1 MNKLGEI
8 MNQNKYLRILDTK
21 EITLEKDIKLLNE
34 NFDTK
39 LIIGFLSPHINFDEI
54 SKRIKNQ
61 FSSNIKVILTTTAGE
76 LCTFNLEQKRDNLY
90 NDASSTWDNIVLQA
104 FSSEIIDEVE
114 ILTIPLHSENI
125 TTQTISHKE
134 RIEIIKNEI
143 DKQHIPFKINH
154 ENCYALTFV
163 DGLSNSESFLTEAIY
178 ESGKLPCLIIGG
190 SAGGKFDFKETFL
203 FNNQQKIRHSAV
215 IILTKLKSNIKYGVF
230 KSQSCEKTN
239 LSFLIAQS
247 NMLNR
252 SVQSVLNSK
261 GNRIVNFVDALCHHL
276 NCSLENLKTVL
287 ADYTFAIEVDGELYI
302 RSVSNVDIEKKS
314 ISFFCD
320 ISFGD
325 LLYLVKNKEFVSQT
339 NIDFANFSARKKSKP
354 IGGILNDCILRRLL
368 NSKNLNSLKTFNE
381 IPLAGF
387 STFGELLGLNINQ
400 TLTALF
406 FYEVENENDFYDE
419 YVNNFVHK
427 YAKFCTYYSQR
438 EINKY
443 KLIAEVRTAVIN
455 SLKNAF
461 PLIKDMVTILN
472 YVYSDTRE
480 NNKLITDMM
489 NKFEKFSSDILSN
502 VDINSQLVSKMDS
515 LTKNA
520 SDIKQV
526 LSSISSIAIQTN
538 LLALNAAIEASRA
551 GEFGNGFKV
560 VADEVKKLAAKTQTS
575 LTDSNHS
582 VDTTIKNINF
592 ISTDITDA
600 SNKLFGVSSDMAI
613 INESIAKISKNST
626 HSNSFIEEKQEN
638 FEQLIYSID
647 MIEKIQKQLE
657 ILEKTFRD

>member
-1 MNKLGEI
+1 MNNPLKFI
-8 MNQNKYLRILDTK
+8 RIVETK
-21 EITLEKDIKLLNE
+21 EANLENDIKSLSNDF
-34 NFDTK
+34 NAK
-39 LIIGFLSPHINFDEI
+39 LILGFISPHINFENV
-54 SKRIKNQ
+54 SKKIKSA
-61 FSSNIKVILTTTAGE
+61 FSNDVKIVLSSTAGE
-76 LCTFNLEQKRDNLY
+76 LCSFNLDKKRDSLY
-90 NDASSTWDNIVLQA
+90 NDASGVWDNIVLQA
-104 FSSEIIDEVE
+104 FSDEIIDQVE

-125 TTQTISHKE
+125 TSQTISHNQ
-134 RIEIIKNEI
+134 RIEKIKDEI
-143 DKQHIPFKINH
+143 DKQKIPFKINH

-178 ESGKLPCLIIGG
+178 ASGKLPCLIIGG
-190 SAGGKFDFKETFL
+190 SAGGKFDFKETFI
-203 FNNQQKIRHSAV
+203 FNNEQTLRHNAI

-239 LSFLIAQS
+239 LSFLVAQS

-252 SVQSVLNSK
+252 SVQSILNSK
-261 GNRIVNFVDALCHHL
+261 GNRIVNFVDALCFHL

-302 RSVSNVDIEKKS
+302 RSVSNLDIENKQ

-339 NIDFANFSARKKSKP
+339 NIDFANFSSRKKTKP

-368 NSKNLNSLKTFNE
+368 NTKNLNSLKTFND

-419 YVNNFVHK
+419 YVDNFVHK
-427 YAKFCTYYSQR
+427 YAKFSGYFIQR
-438 EINKY
+438 EIHKY
-443 KLIAEVRTAVIN
+443 QLIAKVRMAVIN
-455 SLKNAF
+455 SLKEAF
-461 PLIKDMVTILN
+461 PLIKDMVEILN
-472 YVYSDTRE
+472 YVYEDTTQT
-480 NNKLITDMM
+480 NKLITQMTK
-489 NKFEKFSSDILSN
+489 KFESFSNDILSN
-502 VDINSQLVSKMDS
+502 VQTNSILVENMDN

-520 SDIKQV
+520 KDTKQV

-560 VADEVKKLAAKTQTS
+560 VADEVKKLAFKTQVS
-575 LTDSNHS
+575 LSDSNHS
-582 VDTTIKNINF
+582 VDITIKSVAS
-592 ISTDITDA
+592 ISEDIKNVSKKL
-600 SNKLFGVSSDMAI
+600 SNVSLDMEL
-613 INESIAKISKNST
+613 INETIGKIHDNSN
-626 HSNSFIEEKQEN
+626 HSNGFIGNKKTSFEN
-638 FEQLIYSID
+638 LISS
-647 MIEKIQKQLE
+647 MNVIEKIQQQLE
-657 ILEKTFRD
+657 ILESNF

>member
-1 MNKLGEI
+1 MNNPLKFI
-8 MNQNKYLRILDTK
+8 RIVETK
-21 EITLEKDIKLLNE
+21 EANLENDIKSLSNDF
-34 NFDTK
+34 NAK
-39 LIIGFLSPHINFDEI
+39 LILGFISPHINFENV
-54 SKRIKNQ
+54 SKKIKSA
-61 FSSNIKVILTTTAGE
+61 FSNDVKIVLSSTAGE
-76 LCTFNLEQKRDNLY
+76 LCSFNLDKKRDSLY
-90 NDASSTWDNIVLQA
+90 NDASGVWDNIVLQA
-104 FSSEIIDEVE
+104 FSDEIIDQVE

-125 TTQTISHKE
+125 TSQTISHNQ
-134 RIEIIKNEI
+134 RIEKIKDEI
-143 DKQHIPFKINH
+143 DKQKIPFKINH

-178 ESGKLPCLIIGG
+178 ASGKLPCLIIGG
-190 SAGGKFDFKETFL
+190 SAGGKFDFKETFI
-203 FNNQQKIRHSAV
+203 FNNEQTLRHNAI

-239 LSFLIAQS
+239 LSFLVAQS

-252 SVQSVLNSK
+252 SVQSILNSK
-261 GNRIVNFVDALCHHL
+261 GNRIVNFVDALCFHL

-302 RSVSNVDIEKKS
+302 RSVSNLDIENKQ

-339 NIDFANFSARKKSKP
+339 NIDFANFSARKKTKP

-368 NSKNLNSLKTFNE
+368 NTKNLNSLKTFND

-419 YVNNFVHK
+419 YVDNFVHK
-427 YAKFCTYYSQR
+427 YAKFSGYFIQR
-438 EINKY
+438 EIHKY
-443 KLIAEVRTAVIN
+443 QLIAKVRMAVIN
-455 SLKNAF
+455 SLKEAF
-461 PLIKDMVTILN
+461 PLIKEMVEILN
-472 YVYSDTRE
+472 YVYEDTTQT
-480 NNKLITDMM
+480 NKLITQMTK
-489 NKFEKFSSDILSN
+489 KFESFSNDILSN
-502 VDINSQLVSKMDS
+502 VQTNSILVENMDN

-520 SDIKQV
+520 KDTKQV

-560 VADEVKKLAAKTQTS
+560 VADEVKKLAFKTQVS
-575 LTDSNHS
+575 LSDSNHS
-582 VDTTIKNINF
+582 VDITIKSVAS
-592 ISTDITDA
+592 ISEDIKNVSKKL
-600 SNKLFGVSSDMAI
+600 SNVSLDMEL
-613 INESIAKISKNST
+613 INETIGKIHDNSN
-626 HSNSFIEEKQEN
+626 HSNGFIGNKKTSFEN
-638 FEQLIYSID
+638 LISS
-647 MIEKIQKQLE
+647 MNVIEKIQQQLE
-657 ILEKTFRD
+657 ILESNF

>member
-1 MNKLGEI
+1 MNEDH
-8 MNQNKYLRILDTK
+8 KYIRVIDTK
-21 EITLEKDIKLLNE
+21 EQKLEEDIKYLSNDF
-34 NFDTK
+34 NTK
-39 LIIGFLSPHINFDEI
+39 LILGFISPHINFENV
-54 SKRIKNQ
+54 SRKIKAL
-61 FSSNIKVILTTTAGE
+61 FSSNVKVILTTSAGE
-76 LCTFNLEQKRDNLY
+76 LCTFNLEQKREYLY
-90 NDASSTWDNIVLQA
+90 NDASGVWDNIVLQA
-104 FSSEIIDEVE
+104 FSDEIIDQVE

-125 TTQTISHKE
+125 TTQTITHKQ
-134 RIEIIKNEI
+134 RIEKIKNEI
-143 DKQHIPFKINH
+143 DRKQIPFKINH

-163 DGLSNSESFLTEAIY
+163 DGLSASESFLTEAIY

-203 FNNQQKIRHSAV
+203 FNNEQTVRHNAV
-215 IILTKLKSNIKYGVF
+215 IILTKLKPNIKYGVF

-239 LSFLIAQS
+239 LSFLVAQS

-261 GNRIVNFVDALCHHL
+261 GNRIINFVDALCHHL
-276 NCSLENLKTVL
+276 NCSLSDLKTVL

-302 RSVSNVDIEKKS
+302 RSVSNIDIEHKS

-339 NIDFANFSARKKSKP
+339 NIDFKNFSARKRTKP

-368 NSKNLNSLKTFNE
+368 NSSNLNALKTFEN

-406 FYEVENENDFYDE
+406 FYEIENENDFYDE
-419 YVNNFVHK
+419 YVDNFVHK
-427 YAKFCTYYSQR
+427 YAKFAAYFSQR
-438 EINKY
+438 EIHKY
-443 KLIAEVRTAVIN
+443 QLIARVRTAVIN
-455 SLKNAF
+455 SLKEAF
-461 PLIKDMVTILN
+461 PLIKDMVEILN
-472 YVYSDTRE
+472 YVYEDTTQT
-480 NNKLITDMM
+480 NILIKEVTK
-489 NKFEKFSSDILSN
+489 KFDDFSKDILHN
-502 VDINSQLVSKMDS
+502 VETNTKFVKNMDE

-520 SDIKQV
+520 TDTKQV

-560 VADEVKKLAAKTQTS
+560 VADEVKKLAAKTQSS
-575 LTDSNHS
+575 LSDSNKS
-582 VDTTIKNINF
+582 VDVTIKSVNS
-592 ISTDITDA
+592 ISKDIATA
-600 SNKLFGVSSDMAI
+600 SEKLSGVSLDMGI
-613 INESIAKISKNST
+613 INERIEKIYENSN
-626 HSNSFIEEKQEN
+626 HSNSFIENKKTS
-638 FEQLIYSID
+638 FDHLVSSID
-647 MIEKIQKQLE
+647 TIEKIQKQLE
-657 ILEKTFRD
+657 ILENNF

>member
-1 MNKLGEI
+1 MNNPLKFI
-8 MNQNKYLRILDTK
+8 RIVDTK
-21 EITLEKDIKLLNE
+21 EANLENDIKSLSNDF
-34 NFDTK
+34 NAK
-39 LIIGFLSPHINFDEI
+39 LILGFISPHINFENV
-54 SKRIKNQ
+54 SKKIKSA
-61 FSSNIKVILTTTAGE
+61 FSNDVKIVLSSTAGE
-76 LCTFNLEQKRDNLY
+76 LCSFNLDKKRDSLY
-90 NDASSTWDNIVLQA
+90 NDASGVWDNIVLQA
-104 FSSEIIDEVE
+104 FSDEIIDQVE

-125 TTQTISHKE
+125 TSQTISHNQ
-134 RIEIIKNEI
+134 RIEKIKDEI
-143 DKQHIPFKINH
+143 DKQKIPFKINH

-178 ESGKLPCLIIGG
+178 ASGKLPCLIIGG
-190 SAGGKFDFKETFL
+190 SAGGKFDFKETFI
-203 FNNQQKIRHSAV
+203 FNNEQTLRHNAI

-239 LSFLIAQS
+239 LSFLVAQS

-252 SVQSVLNSK
+252 SVQSILNSK
-261 GNRIVNFVDALCHHL
+261 GNRIVNFVDALCFHL
-276 NCSLENLKTVL
+276 DCSLENLKTVL

-302 RSVSNVDIEKKS
+302 RSVSNLDIENKQ

-339 NIDFANFSARKKSKP
+339 NIDFANFSARKKTKP

-368 NSKNLNSLKTFNE
+368 NTKNLNSLKTFND

-419 YVNNFVHK
+419 YVDNFVHK
-427 YAKFCTYYSQR
+427 YAKFSGYFIQR
-438 EINKY
+438 EIHKY
-443 KLIAEVRTAVIN
+443 QLIAKVRMAVIN
-455 SLKNAF
+455 SLKEAF
-461 PLIKDMVTILN
+461 PLIKDMVEILN
-472 YVYSDTRE
+472 YVYEDTTQT
-480 NNKLITDMM
+480 NKLITQMTK
-489 NKFEKFSSDILSN
+489 KFESFSNDILSN
-502 VDINSQLVSKMDS
+502 VQTNSILVENMDN

-520 SDIKQV
+520 KDTKQV

-560 VADEVKKLAAKTQTS
+560 VADEVKKLAFKTQVS
-575 LTDSNHS
+575 LSDSNHS
-582 VDTTIKNINF
+582 VDITIKSVAS
-592 ISTDITDA
+592 ISEDIKNVSKKL
-600 SNKLFGVSSDMAI
+600 SNVSLDMEL
-613 INESIAKISKNST
+613 INETIGKIHDNSN
-626 HSNSFIEEKQEN
+626 HSNGFIGNKKTSFEN
-638 FEQLIYSID
+638 LISS
-647 MIEKIQKQLE
+647 MNVIEKIQQQLE
-657 ILEKTFRD
+657 ILESNF

>member
-1 MNKLGEI
+1 MNNPLKFI
-8 MNQNKYLRILDTK
+8 RIVETK
-21 EITLEKDIKLLNE
+21 EANLENDIKSLSNDF
-34 NFDTK
+34 NAK
-39 LIIGFLSPHINFDEI
+39 LILGFISPHINFENV
-54 SKRIKNQ
+54 SKKIKSA
-61 FSSNIKVILTTTAGE
+61 FSNDVKIVLSSTAGE
-76 LCTFNLEQKRDNLY
+76 LCSFNLDKKRDSLY
-90 NDASSTWDNIVLQA
+90 NDASGVWDNIVLQA
-104 FSSEIIDEVE
+104 FSDEIIDQVE

-125 TTQTISHKE
+125 TSQTISHNQ
-134 RIEIIKNEI
+134 RIEKIKDEI
-143 DKQHIPFKINH
+143 DKQKIPFKINH

-178 ESGKLPCLIIGG
+178 ASGKLPCLIIGG

-203 FNNQQKIRHSAV
+203 FNNEQTLRHNAI

-239 LSFLIAQS
+239 LSFLVAQS

-252 SVQSVLNSK
+252 SVQSILNSK
-261 GNRIVNFVDALCHHL
+261 GNRIVNFVDALCFHL

-302 RSVSNVDIEKKS
+302 RSVSNLDIENKQ

-339 NIDFANFSARKKSKP
+339 NIDFANFSARKKTKP

-368 NSKNLNSLKTFNE
+368 NTKNLNSLKTFND

-419 YVNNFVHK
+419 YVDNFVHK
-427 YAKFCTYYSQR
+427 YAKFSGYFIQR
-438 EINKY
+438 EIHKY
-443 KLIAEVRTAVIN
+443 QLIAKVRMAVIN
-455 SLKNAF
+455 SLKEAF
-461 PLIKDMVTILN
+461 PLIKDMVEILN
-472 YVYSDTRE
+472 YVYEDTTQT
-480 NNKLITDMM
+480 NKLITQMTK
-489 NKFEKFSSDILSN
+489 KFESFSNDILSN
-502 VDINSQLVSKMDS
+502 VQTNSILVENMDN

-520 SDIKQV
+520 KDTKQV

-560 VADEVKKLAAKTQTS
+560 VADEVKKLAFKTQVS
-575 LTDSNHS
+575 LSDSNHS
-582 VDTTIKNINF
+582 VDITIKSVAS
-592 ISTDITDA
+592 ISEDIKNVSKKL
-600 SNKLFGVSSDMAI
+600 SNVSLDMEL
-613 INESIAKISKNST
+613 INETIGKIHDNSN
-626 HSNSFIEEKQEN
+626 HSNGFIGNKKTSFEN
-638 FEQLIYSID
+638 LISS
-647 MIEKIQKQLE
+647 MNVIEKIQQQLE
-657 ILEKTFRD
+657 ILESNF

>member
-1 MNKLGEI
+1 MNNPLKFI
-8 MNQNKYLRILDTK
+8 RIVETK
-21 EITLEKDIKLLNE
+21 EANLENDIKSLSNDF
-34 NFDTK
+34 NAK
-39 LIIGFLSPHINFDEI
+39 LILGFISPHINFENV
-54 SKRIKNQ
+54 SKKIKSA
-61 FSSNIKVILTTTAGE
+61 FSNDVKIVLSSTAGE
-76 LCTFNLEQKRDNLY
+76 LCSFNLDKKRDSLY
-90 NDASSTWDNIVLQA
+90 NDASGVWDNIVLQA
-104 FSSEIIDEVE
+104 FSDEIIDQVE

-125 TTQTISHKE
+125 TSQTISHNQ
-134 RIEIIKNEI
+134 RIEKIKDEI
-143 DKQHIPFKINH
+143 DKQKIPFKINH

-178 ESGKLPCLIIGG
+178 ASGKLPCLIIGG
-190 SAGGKFDFKETFL
+190 SAGGKFDFKETFI
-203 FNNQQKIRHSAV
+203 FNNEQTLRHNAI

-239 LSFLIAQS
+239 LSFLVAQS

-252 SVQSVLNSK
+252 SVQSILNSK
-261 GNRIVNFVDALCHHL
+261 GNRIVNFVDALCFHL

-302 RSVSNVDIEKKS
+302 RSVSNLDIENKQ

-339 NIDFANFSARKKSKP
+339 NIDFANFSSRKKTKP

-368 NSKNLNSLKTFNE
+368 NTKNLNSLKTFND

-419 YVNNFVHK
+419 YVDNFVHK
-427 YAKFCTYYSQR
+427 YAKFSGYFIQR
-438 EINKY
+438 EIHKY
-443 KLIAEVRTAVIN
+443 QLIAKVRMAVIN
-455 SLKNAF
+455 SLKEAF
-461 PLIKDMVTILN
+461 PLIKDMVEILN
-472 YVYSDTRE
+472 YVYEDTTQT
-480 NNKLITDMM
+480 NKLITQMTK
-489 NKFEKFSSDILSN
+489 KFESFSNDILSN
-502 VDINSQLVSKMDS
+502 VQTNSILVENMDN

-520 SDIKQV
+520 KDTKQV

-560 VADEVKKLAAKTQTS
+560 VADEVKKLAFKTQVS
-575 LTDSNHS
+575 LSDSNHS
-582 VDTTIKNINF
+582 VDITIKSVAS
-592 ISTDITDA
+592 ISEDIKNVSKKL
-600 SNKLFGVSSDMAI
+600 SNVSLDMEL
-613 INESIAKISKNST
+613 INETIGKIYDNSN
-626 HSNSFIEEKQEN
+626 HSNGFIGNKKTSFEN
-638 FEQLIYSID
+638 LISS
-647 MIEKIQKQLE
+647 MNVIEKIQQQLE
-657 ILEKTFRD
+657 ILESNF

>member
-1 MNKLGEI
+1 MNI
-8 MNQNKYLRILDTK
+8 SHKYIRIIDTK
-21 EITLEKDIKLLNE
+21 EWKIEEDIKKLLSDDFNI
-34 NFDTK
+34 K
-39 LIIGFLSPHINFDEI
+39 LILGFVSPHINFENV
-54 SKRIKNQ
+54 SKKIKSLLPNDV
-61 FSSNIKVILTTTAGE
+61 KVVLITTAGE
-76 LCTFNLEQKRDNLY
+76 LCTFNLEQKRDYIY

-104 FSSEIIDEVE
+104 FSDEVIDQIE

-125 TTQTISHKE
+125 TTQTISHKQ
-134 RIEIIKNEI
+134 RIEKIKNEI
-143 DKQHIPFKINH
+143 DRQKIPFKINH

-190 SAGGKFDFKETFL
+190 SAGGKFDFKDTFL
-203 FNNQQKIRHSAV
+203 FNNERTVRHNAV
-215 IILTKLKSNIKYGVF
+215 IILTKLKANIKYGVF

-239 LSFLIAQS
+239 LSFLVAQS

-261 GNRIVNFVDALCHHL
+261 GNRIVNFVDSLCHHL
-276 NCSLENLKTVL
+276 NCSLSDLKTVL

-302 RSVSNVDIEKKS
+302 RSVSNIDIENKS

-339 NIDFANFSARKKSKP
+339 NIDFKNFSAKKKTEP

-368 NSKNLNSLKTFNE
+368 NSKNLADLKTFNE
-381 IPLAGF
+381 IPMAGF

-406 FYEVENENDFYDE
+406 FYKVENENDFYDE

-427 YAKFCTYYSQR
+427 YAKFCTYFTQR

-443 KLIAEVRTAVIN
+443 QLIAKVKNAVLY
-455 SLKNAF
+455 SLKEAF
-461 PLIKDMVTILN
+461 PLIKDMVEILN
-472 YVYSDTRE
+472 YVYEDTTQT
-480 NNKLITDMM
+480 NKLITEMTK
-489 NKFEKFSSDILSN
+489 KFEKFSNDILSN
-502 VDINSQLVSKMDS
+502 VETNTKLVQNMDE

-520 SDIKQV
+520 TNTKQV

-575 LTDSNHS
+575 LSDSNKS
-582 VDTTIKNINF
+582 VDVTIKSVNF
-592 ISTDITDA
+592 ISKDIATV
-600 SNKLFGVSSDMAI
+600 SEKLSGVSSDMEH
-613 INESIAKISKNST
+613 INNSIEKIYENSN
-626 HSNSFIEEKQEN
+626 HSNSFIENKKTSFEN
-638 FEQLIYSID
+638 LINGINS
-647 MIEKIQKQLE
+647 IEKIQKQLE
-657 ILEKTFRD
+657 ILEHNF

>member
-1 MNKLGEI
+1 MNNPLKFI
-8 MNQNKYLRILDTK
+8 RIVETK
-21 EITLEKDIKLLNE
+21 EANLENDIKSLSNDF
-34 NFDTK
+34 NAK
-39 LIIGFLSPHINFDEI
+39 LILGFISPHINFENV
-54 SKRIKNQ
+54 SKKIKSA
-61 FSSNIKVILTTTAGE
+61 FSNDVKIVLSSTAGE
-76 LCTFNLEQKRDNLY
+76 LCSFNLDKKRDSLY
-90 NDASSTWDNIVLQA
+90 NDASGVWDNIVLQA
-104 FSSEIIDEVE
+104 FSDEIIDQVE

-125 TTQTISHKE
+125 TSQTISHNQ
-134 RIEIIKNEI
+134 RIEKIKDEI
-143 DKQHIPFKINH
+143 DKQKIPFKINH

-178 ESGKLPCLIIGG
+178 ASGKLPCLIIGG

-203 FNNQQKIRHSAV
+203 FNNEQTLRHNAI

-239 LSFLIAQS
+239 LSFLVAQS

-252 SVQSVLNSK
+252 SVQSILNSK
-261 GNRIVNFVDALCHHL
+261 GNRIVNFVDALCFHL

-302 RSVSNVDIEKKS
+302 RSVSNLDIENKQ

-339 NIDFANFSARKKSKP
+339 NIDFANFSSRKKTKP

-368 NSKNLNSLKTFNE
+368 NTKNLNSLKTFND

-419 YVNNFVHK
+419 YVDNFVHK
-427 YAKFCTYYSQR
+427 YAKFSGYFIQR
-438 EINKY
+438 EIHKY
-443 KLIAEVRTAVIN
+443 QLIAKVRMAVIN
-455 SLKNAF
+455 SLKEAF
-461 PLIKDMVTILN
+461 PLIKDMVEILN
-472 YVYSDTRE
+472 YVYEDTTQT
-480 NNKLITDMM
+480 NKLITQMTK
-489 NKFEKFSSDILSN
+489 KFESFSNDILSN
-502 VDINSQLVSKMDS
+502 VQTNSILVENMDN

-520 SDIKQV
+520 KDTKQV

-560 VADEVKKLAAKTQTS
+560 VADEVKKLAFKTQVS
-575 LTDSNHS
+575 LSDSNHS
-582 VDTTIKNINF
+582 VDITIKSVAS
-592 ISTDITDA
+592 ISEDIKNVSKKL
-600 SNKLFGVSSDMAI
+600 SNVSLDMEL
-613 INESIAKISKNST
+613 INETIGKIHDNSN
-626 HSNSFIEEKQEN
+626 HSNGFIGNKKTSFEN
-638 FEQLIYSID
+638 LISS
-647 MIEKIQKQLE
+647 MNVIEKIQQQLE
-657 ILEKTFRD
+657 ILESNF

>member
-1 MNKLGEI
+1 MNNPL
-8 MNQNKYLRILDTK
+8 KYIRIVDTK
-21 EITLEKDIKLLNE
+21 EANLENDIKSLSNDF
-34 NFDTK
+34 NTK
-39 LIIGFLSPHINFDEI
+39 LILGFISPHINFENV
-54 SKRIKNQ
+54 SKKIKSA
-61 FSSNIKVILTTTAGE
+61 FSNDVKIVLSSTAGE
-76 LCTFNLEQKRDNLY
+76 LCTFNLEQKKDNLY
-90 NDASSTWDNIVLQA
+90 KDASGVWDNIVLQA
-104 FSSEIIDEVE
+104 FSDEIIDQVE

-125 TTQTISHKE
+125 TTQTISHNQ
-134 RIEIIKNEI
+134 RIEKIKDEI
-143 DKQHIPFKINH
+143 DKQKIPFKINH

-178 ESGKLPCLIIGG
+178 ASGKLPCLIIGG
-190 SAGGKFDFKETFL
+190 SAGGKFDFKETFI
-203 FNNQQKIRHSAV
+203 FNNEQTLRHNAI

-239 LSFLIAQS
+239 LSFLVAQS

-252 SVQSVLNSK
+252 SVQSILNSK
-261 GNRIVNFVDALCHHL
+261 GNRIVNFVDALCFHL

-302 RSVSNVDIEKKS
+302 RSVSNLDIENKQ

-339 NIDFANFSARKKSKP
+339 NIDFANFSARKKTKP

-368 NSKNLNSLKTFNE
+368 NTANLNSLKTFND

-406 FYEVENENDFYDE
+406 FYEVENKNDFYDE
-419 YVNNFVHK
+419 YVDNFVHK
-427 YAKFCTYYSQR
+427 YAKFSGYFIQR
-438 EINKY
+438 EIHKY
-443 KLIAEVRTAVIN
+443 QLIAKVRMAVIN
-455 SLKNAF
+455 SLKEAF
-461 PLIKDMVTILN
+461 PLIKDMVEILN
-472 YVYSDTRE
+472 YVYEDTTQT
-480 NNKLITDMM
+480 NKLIIQMTK
-489 NKFEKFSSDILSN
+489 KFESFSTDILSN
-502 VDINSQLVSKMDS
+502 VQTNSILVGNMDN

-520 SDIKQV
+520 RDTKQV

-560 VADEVKKLAAKTQTS
+560 VADEVKKLASKTQVS
-575 LTDSNHS
+575 LSDSNHS
-582 VDTTIKNINF
+582 VDVTIKSVAS
-592 ISTDITDA
+592 ISEDIKNA
-600 SNKLFGVSSDMAI
+600 SKKLSNVSLDMEL
-613 INESIAKISKNST
+613 INETIGKIHDNSN
-626 HSNSFIEEKQEN
+626 HSNGFIGNKKTSFEN
-638 FEQLIYSID
+638 LISS
-647 MIEKIQKQLE
+647 MNVIEKIQQQLE
-657 ILEKTFRD
+657 ILESNF

>member
-1 MNKLGEI
+1 MNNPLKFI
-8 MNQNKYLRILDTK
+8 RIVETK
-21 EITLEKDIKLLNE
+21 EANLENDIKSLSNDF
-34 NFDTK
+34 NAK
-39 LIIGFLSPHINFDEI
+39 LILGFISPHINFENV
-54 SKRIKNQ
+54 SKKIKSA
-61 FSSNIKVILTTTAGE
+61 FSNDVKIVLSSTAGE
-76 LCTFNLEQKRDNLY
+76 LCSFNIDKKRDSLY
-90 NDASSTWDNIVLQA
+90 NDASGVWDNIVLQA
-104 FSSEIIDEVE
+104 FSDEIIDQVE

-125 TTQTISHKE
+125 TSQTISHNQ
-134 RIEIIKNEI
+134 RIEKIKDEI
-143 DKQHIPFKINH
+143 DKQKIPFKINH

-178 ESGKLPCLIIGG
+178 ASGKLPCLIIGG
-190 SAGGKFDFKETFL
+190 SAGGKFDFKETFI
-203 FNNQQKIRHSAV
+203 FNNEQTLRHNAI

-239 LSFLIAQS
+239 LSFLVAQS

-252 SVQSVLNSK
+252 SVQSILNSK
-261 GNRIVNFVDALCHHL
+261 GNRIVNFVDALCFHL

-302 RSVSNVDIEKKS
+302 RSVSNLDIENKQ

-339 NIDFANFSARKKSKP
+339 NIDFANFSARKKTKP

-368 NSKNLNSLKTFNE
+368 NTKNLNSLKTFND

-419 YVNNFVHK
+419 YVDNFVHK
-427 YAKFCTYYSQR
+427 YAKFSGYFIQR
-438 EINKY
+438 EIHKY
-443 KLIAEVRTAVIN
+443 QLIAKVRMAVIN
-455 SLKNAF
+455 SLKEAF
-461 PLIKDMVTILN
+461 PLIKDMVEILN
-472 YVYSDTRE
+472 YVYEDTTQT
-480 NNKLITDMM
+480 NKLITQMTK
-489 NKFEKFSSDILSN
+489 KFESFSNDILSN
-502 VDINSQLVSKMDS
+502 VQTNSILVENMDN

-520 SDIKQV
+520 KDTKQV

-560 VADEVKKLAAKTQTS
+560 VADEVKKLAFKTQVS
-575 LTDSNHS
+575 LSDSNHS
-582 VDTTIKNINF
+582 VDITIKSVAS
-592 ISTDITDA
+592 ISEDIKNVSKKL
-600 SNKLFGVSSDMAI
+600 SNVSLDMEL
-613 INESIAKISKNST
+613 INETIGKIHDNSN
-626 HSNSFIEEKQEN
+626 HSNGFIGNKKTSFEN
-638 FEQLIYSID
+638 LISS
-647 MIEKIQKQLE
+647 MNVIEKIQQQLE
-657 ILEKTFRD
+657 ILESNF

>member
-1 MNKLGEI
+1 MNI
-8 MNQNKYLRILDTK
+8 HHKYIRIVNTK
-21 EITLEKDIKLLNE
+21 ESNLENDIKQLSSD
-34 NFDTK
+34 FSPK
-39 LIIGFLSPHINFDEI
+39 LVLGFISPHIDFQNV
-54 SKRIKNQ
+54 SKKIKSAFANDVKIVL
-61 FSSNIKVILTTTAGE
+61 SSTAGE
-76 LCTFNLEQKRDNLY
+76 LCTFNLNEKRDYLY
-90 NDASSTWDNIVLQA
+90 NDASGVWDNIVLQA
-104 FSSEIIDEVE
+104 FSDEIIEQVE

-125 TTQTISHKE
+125 TTQTISHNE
-134 RIEIIKNEI
+134 RIEKIKNEI
-143 DKQHIPFKINH
+143 DKQKIPFKINH

-178 ESGKLPCLIIGG
+178 ASGKLPCLIIGG
-190 SAGGKFDFKETFL
+190 SAGGKFDFKDTFL
-203 FNNQQKIRHSAV
+203 FNNEQTLRHNAI

-239 LSFLIAQS
+239 LSFLVAQS

-261 GNRIVNFVDALCHHL
+261 GNRIVNFVDSLCHHL
-276 NCSLENLKTVL
+276 NCRLEDLKTVL

-302 RSVSNVDIEKKS
+302 RSVSNLDIEKKQ

-368 NSKNLNSLKTFNE
+368 NTANLNSLKTFNE

-400 TLTALF
+400 TLTAIF
-406 FYEVENENDFYDE
+406 FYEVEDEKDFYDE
-419 YVNNFVHK
+419 YVDNFVHK
-427 YAKFCTYYSQR
+427 YAKFSGYFIQR
-438 EINKY
+438 EIHKY
-443 KLIAEVRTAVIN
+443 QLIAKVRMAVIN
-455 SLKNAF
+455 GLKEAF
-461 PLIKDMVTILN
+461 PLIKDMVEILN
-472 YVYSDTRE
+472 YVYEDTTQT
-480 NNKLITDMM
+480 NKLITQMTK
-489 NKFEKFSSDILSN
+489 KFEGFSNDILTN
-502 VDINSQLVSKMDS
+502 VETNTVLVENMDK

-520 SDIKQV
+520 RDTKQV

-551 GEFGNGFKV
+551 GVFGNGFKV
-560 VADEVKKLAAKTQTS
+560 VADEVKKLASKTQAS

-582 VDTTIKNINF
+582 VDVTIKSVSL
-592 ISTDITDA
+592 ISDDIKNA
-600 SNKLFGVSSDMAI
+600 SIKLSSVSQDMEQ
-613 INESIAKISKNST
+613 INETIGKIHDNSN
-626 HSNSFIEEKQEN
+626 HSNSFIGNKKTSFEN
-638 FEQLIYSID
+638 LITS
-647 MIEKIQKQLE
+647 MNVIEKIQAQLE
-657 ILEKTFRD
+657 ILEDNF

>member
-1 MNKLGEI
+1 MNNPLKFI
-8 MNQNKYLRILDTK
+8 RIVETK
-21 EITLEKDIKLLNE
+21 EANLENDIKSLSNDF
-34 NFDTK
+34 NAK
-39 LIIGFLSPHINFDEI
+39 LILGFISPHINFENV
-54 SKRIKNQ
+54 SKKIKSA
-61 FSSNIKVILTTTAGE
+61 FSNDVKIVLSSTAGE
-76 LCTFNLEQKRDNLY
+76 LCSFNLDKKRDSLY
-90 NDASSTWDNIVLQA
+90 NDASGVWDNIVLQA
-104 FSSEIIDEVE
+104 FSDEIIDQVE

-125 TTQTISHKE
+125 TSQTISHNQ
-134 RIEIIKNEI
+134 RIEKIKDEI
-143 DKQHIPFKINH
+143 DKQKIPFKINH

-178 ESGKLPCLIIGG
+178 ASGKLPCLIIGG

-203 FNNQQKIRHSAV
+203 FNNEQSIRHNAI

-239 LSFLIAQS
+239 LSFLVAQS

-252 SVQSVLNSK
+252 SVQSILNSK
-261 GNRIVNFVDALCHHL
+261 GNRIVNFVDALCFHL

-302 RSVSNVDIEKKS
+302 RSVSNLDIENKQ

-339 NIDFANFSARKKSKP
+339 NIDFANFSARKKTKP

-368 NSKNLNSLKTFNE
+368 NTKNLNSLKTFND

-419 YVNNFVHK
+419 YVDNFVHK
-427 YAKFCTYYSQR
+427 YAKFSGYFIQR
-438 EINKY
+438 EIHKY
-443 KLIAEVRTAVIN
+443 QLIAKVRMAVIN
-455 SLKNAF
+455 SLKDAF
-461 PLIKDMVTILN
+461 PLIKDMVEILN
-472 YVYSDTRE
+472 YVYEDTTQT
-480 NNKLITDMM
+480 NKLITQMTK
-489 NKFEKFSSDILSN
+489 KFESFSNDILSN
-502 VDINSQLVSKMDS
+502 VQTNSILVENMDN

-520 SDIKQV
+520 KDTKQV

-560 VADEVKKLAAKTQTS
+560 VADEVKKLAFKTQVS
-575 LTDSNHS
+575 LSDSNHS
-582 VDTTIKNINF
+582 VDITIKSVAS
-592 ISTDITDA
+592 ISEDIKNVSKKL
-600 SNKLFGVSSDMAI
+600 SNVSLDMEL
-613 INESIAKISKNST
+613 INETIGKIHDNSN
-626 HSNSFIEEKQEN
+626 HSNGFIGNKKTSFEN
-638 FEQLIYSID
+638 LISS
-647 MIEKIQKQLE
+647 MNVIEKIQQQLE
-657 ILEKTFRD
+657 ILESNF

>member
-1 MNKLGEI
+1 MNNPLKFI
-8 MNQNKYLRILDTK
+8 RIVETK
-21 EITLEKDIKLLNE
+21 EANLENDIKSLSNDF
-34 NFDTK
+34 NAK
-39 LIIGFLSPHINFDEI
+39 LILWFISPHINFENV
-54 SKRIKNQ
+54 SKKIKSA
-61 FSSNIKVILTTTAGE
+61 FSNDVKIVLSSTAGE
-76 LCTFNLEQKRDNLY
+76 LCSFNLDKKRDSLY
-90 NDASSTWDNIVLQA
+90 NDASGVWDNIVLQA
-104 FSSEIIDEVE
+104 FSDEIIDQVE

-125 TTQTISHKE
+125 TSQTISHNQ
-134 RIEIIKNEI
+134 RIEKIKDEI
-143 DKQHIPFKINH
+143 DKQKIPFKINH

-178 ESGKLPCLIIGG
+178 ASGKLPCLIIGG
-190 SAGGKFDFKETFL
+190 SAGGKFDFKETFI
-203 FNNQQKIRHSAV
+203 FNNEQTLRHNAI

-239 LSFLIAQS
+239 LSFLVAQS

-252 SVQSVLNSK
+252 SVQSILNSK
-261 GNRIVNFVDALCHHL
+261 GNRIVNFVDALCFHL

-302 RSVSNVDIEKKS
+302 RSVSNLDIENKQ

-339 NIDFANFSARKKSKP
+339 NIDFANFSSRKKTKP

-368 NSKNLNSLKTFNE
+368 NTKNLNSLKTFND

-419 YVNNFVHK
+419 YVDNFVHK
-427 YAKFCTYYSQR
+427 YAKFSGYFIQR
-438 EINKY
+438 EIHKY
-443 KLIAEVRTAVIN
+443 QLIAKVRMAVIN
-455 SLKNAF
+455 SLKEAF
-461 PLIKDMVTILN
+461 PLIKDMVEILN
-472 YVYSDTRE
+472 YVYEDTTQT
-480 NNKLITDMM
+480 NKLITQMTK
-489 NKFEKFSSDILSN
+489 KFESFSNDILSN
-502 VDINSQLVSKMDS
+502 VQTNSILVENMDN

-520 SDIKQV
+520 KDTKQV

-560 VADEVKKLAAKTQTS
+560 VADEVKKLAFKTQVS
-575 LTDSNHS
+575 LSDSNHS
-582 VDTTIKNINF
+582 VDITIKSVAS
-592 ISTDITDA
+592 ISEDIKNVSKKL
-600 SNKLFGVSSDMAI
+600 SNVSLDMEL
-613 INESIAKISKNST
+613 INETIGKIHDNSN
-626 HSNSFIEEKQEN
+626 HSNGFIGNKKTSFEN
-638 FEQLIYSID
+638 LISS
-647 MIEKIQKQLE
+647 MNVIEKIQQQLE
-657 ILEKTFRD
+657 ILESNF

>member
-1 MNKLGEI
+1 MNEDH
-8 MNQNKYLRILDTK
+8 KYIRVIDTK
-21 EITLEKDIKLLNE
+21 EQKLEEDIKLLSNDF
-34 NFDTK
+34 NTK
-39 LIIGFLSPHINFDEI
+39 LILGFISPHINFENV
-54 SKRIKNQ
+54 SRKIKAL
-61 FSSNIKVILTTTAGE
+61 FSSNVKVILTTSAGE
-76 LCTFNLEQKRDNLY
+76 LCTFNLEQKREHLY
-90 NDASSTWDNIVLQA
+90 NDASGVWDNIVLQA
-104 FSSEIIDEVE
+104 FSDEIIDQVE

-125 TTQTISHKE
+125 TTQTITHKQ
-134 RIEIIKNEI
+134 RIEKIKNEI
-143 DKQHIPFKINH
+143 DRKQIPFKINH

-163 DGLSNSESFLTEAIY
+163 DGLSASESFLTEAIY

-203 FNNQQKIRHSAV
+203 FNNEQTVRHNAV
-215 IILTKLKSNIKYGVF
+215 IILTKLKPNIKYGVF

-239 LSFLIAQS
+239 LSFLVAQS

-261 GNRIVNFVDALCHHL
+261 GNRIINFVDALCHHL
-276 NCSLENLKTVL
+276 NCSLSDLKTVL

-302 RSVSNVDIEKKS
+302 RSVSNIDIEHKS

-339 NIDFANFSARKKSKP
+339 NIDFKNFSARKRTKP

-368 NSKNLNSLKTFNE
+368 NSSNLNALKTFEN

-406 FYEVENENDFYDE
+406 FYEIENENDFYDE
-419 YVNNFVHK
+419 YVDNFVHK
-427 YAKFCTYYSQR
+427 YAKFAAYFSQR
-438 EINKY
+438 EIHKY
-443 KLIAEVRTAVIN
+443 QLIARVRTAVIN
-455 SLKNAF
+455 SLKEAF
-461 PLIKDMVTILN
+461 PLIKDMVEILN
-472 YVYSDTRE
+472 YVYEDTTQT
-480 NNKLITDMM
+480 NILIKEVTK
-489 NKFEKFSSDILSN
+489 KFDDFSKDILHN
-502 VDINSQLVSKMDS
+502 VETNTKFVKNMDE

-520 SDIKQV
+520 TDTKQV

-560 VADEVKKLAAKTQTS
+560 VADEVKKLAAKTQSS
-575 LTDSNHS
+575 LSDSNKS
-582 VDTTIKNINF
+582 VDVTIKSVNS
-592 ISTDITDA
+592 ISKDIATA
-600 SNKLFGVSSDMAI
+600 SEKLSGVSLDMGI
-613 INESIAKISKNST
+613 INERIEKIYENSN
-626 HSNSFIEEKQEN
+626 HSNSFIENKKTS
-638 FEQLIYSID
+638 FDHLVSSID
-647 MIEKIQKQLE
+647 TIEKIQKQLE
-657 ILEKTFRD
+657 ILENNF

>member
-1 MNKLGEI
+1 MIENEYI
-8 MNQNKYLRILDTK
+8 RILDTK
-21 EITLEKDIKLLNE
+21 ESLLETDIKRLLIN
-34 NFDTK
+34 NFNCK
-39 LIIGFLSPHINFDEI
+39 LVLGFISPHIDFD
-54 SKRIKNQ
+54 SVSRKIKSL
-61 FSSNIKVILTTTAGE
+61 FDKETKVILTTTAGE
-76 LCTFNLEQKRDNLY
+76 LCTFNLEQKTEILY
-90 NDASSTWDNIVLQA
+90 KDASSVWDNIVIQA
-104 FSSEIIDEVE
+104 FSENIIEKIE

-134 RIEIIKNEI
+134 RIEKIKNEI
-143 DKQHIPFKINH
+143 DRQQIPFKINH

-163 DGLSNSESFLTEAIY
+163 DGLSASESFLTEAIY

-203 FNNQQKIRHSAV
+203 FNNEQKIRHSAV
-215 IILTKLKSNIKYGVF
+215 IILTKLKTNIKYGVF

-239 LSFLIAQS
+239 LSFLVAQS

-261 GNRIVNFVDALCHHL
+261 GNRIVNFVDSLCFHL
-276 NCSLENLKTVL
+276 NCSLEDLKTVL

-302 RSVSNVDIEKKS
+302 RSVSNVDIENKS

-339 NIDFANFSARKKSKP
+339 DNDFRNFSAGKKSKP
-354 IGGILNDCILRRLL
+354 IGGMLNDCILRRLL
-368 NSKNLNSLKTFNE
+368 NAKNLNSLKTFND

-406 FYEVENENDFYDE
+406 FYKVENEDDFYDE

-427 YAKFCTYYSQR
+427 YAKFSSYFSQR
-438 EINKY
+438 EIHKY
-443 KLIAEVRTAVIN
+443 QLIAKVRTAVIN
-455 SLKNAF
+455 SLKEAF
-461 PLIKDMVTILN
+461 PLIKDMVEILN
-472 YVYSDTRE
+472 YVYEDTTQT
-480 NNKLITDMM
+480 NKLITEMTK
-489 NKFEKFSSDILSN
+489 KFEKFSDDILSN
-502 VDINSQLVSKMDS
+502 VQTNTKLVENMSN

-520 SDIKQV
+520 TDTKQV

-560 VADEVKKLAAKTQTS
+560 VADEVKKLAAKTQAS
-575 LTDSNHS
+575 LSDSNKS
-582 VDTTIKNINF
+582 VDVTINSVNF
-592 ISTDITDA
+592 ISKDIITA
-600 SNKLFGVSSDMAI
+600 SEKLSEVSIDMEV
-613 INESIAKISKNST
+613 INETIGKIYDNSN
-626 HSNSFIEEKQEN
+626 HSNSFIENKKTS
-638 FEQLIYSID
+638 FEHLISSMDI
-647 MIEKIQKQLE
+647 IERIQKQLE
-657 ILEKTFRD
+657 ILEDNF

>member
-1 MNKLGEI
+1 MNIPHQYIGI
-8 MNQNKYLRILDTK
+8 IDTN
-21 EITLEKDIKLLNE
+21 ESNLENDIKALSS
-34 NFDTK
+34 NFNTK
-39 LIIGFLSPHINFDEI
+39 LVLGFISPHINFENVSRKI
-54 SKRIKNQ
+54 KSLFSKDV
-61 FSSNIKVILTTTAGE
+61 KVVLTTTAGE

-90 NDASSTWDNIVLQA
+90 NDASSTWENIVLQA
-104 FSSEIIDEVE
+104 FSDEIIDQVE

-125 TTQTISHKE
+125 TTQTISHKQ
-134 RIEIIKNEI
+134 RIEKIKNEI
-143 DKQHIPFKINH
+143 DRQKIPFKINH

-163 DGLSNSESFLTEAIY
+163 DGLSASESFLTEAIY

-203 FNNQQKIRHSAV
+203 FNNEQSIRHSAV

-239 LSFLIAQS
+239 LSFLVAQS

-252 SVQSVLNSK
+252 SVQSVLNSR
-261 GNRIVNFVDALCHHL
+261 GNRIVNFVDSLCHHL
-276 NCSLENLKTVL
+276 NCSLGDLKTVL
-287 ADYTFAIEVDGELYI
+287 ADYTFAIEVDNELYI
-302 RSVSNVDIEKKS
+302 RSVSNIDIENKS

-339 NIDFANFSARKKSKP
+339 NIDFANFSARKKTKP

-368 NSKNLNSLKTFNE
+368 NSSNLNALKTFEN

-406 FYEVENENDFYDE
+406 FYEVENENDFHDE
-419 YVNNFVHK
+419 YVDNFVHK
-427 YAKFCTYYSQR
+427 YAKFAAYFTQR
-438 EINKY
+438 EIHKY
-443 KLIAEVRTAVIN
+443 QLIAKVRTAVIN
-455 SLKNAF
+455 SLKEAF
-461 PLIKDMVTILN
+461 PLIKDMVEILN
-472 YVYSDTRE
+472 YVYEDTTQT
-480 NNKLITDMM
+480 NKLITEMTK
-489 NKFEKFSSDILSN
+489 KFEKFSNDILSN
-502 VDINSQLVSKMDS
+502 VEINSKLVEDMDK
-515 LTKNA
+515 LKRNT

-526 LSSISSIAIQTN
+526 LTSISSIAIQTN

-551 GEFGNGFKV
+551 GAFGNGFKV

-582 VDTTIKNINF
+582 VDITINSVNF
-592 ISTDITDA
+592 ISQNILD
-600 SNKLFGVSSDMAI
+600 SSEKLSGVSSDMEH
-613 INESIAKISKNST
+613 INDSIEKIYENSN
-626 HSNSFIEEKQEN
+626 HSNSFIENKKTSFEN
-638 FEQLIYSID
+638 LINGINS
-647 MIEKIQKQLE
+647 IEKIQKQLE
-657 ILEKTFRD
+657 ILENNF

>member
-1 MNKLGEI
+1 MNI
-8 MNQNKYLRILDTK
+8 HHKYIRIIDTK
-21 EITLEKDIKLLNE
+21 ESNLENDIKLLSNDF
-34 NFDTK
+34 NTK
-39 LIIGFLSPHINFDEI
+39 LVLGFISPHINFENV
-54 SKRIKNQ
+54 SKKIKSFFPNDV
-61 FSSNIKVILTTTAGE
+61 KVVLTTSAGE
-76 LCTFNLEQKRDNLY
+76 LCTFNLEQKREHLY
-90 NDASSTWDNIVLQA
+90 NDASGVWDNIVLQA
-104 FSSEIIDEVE
+104 FSDEIIDQVE

-125 TTQTISHKE
+125 TTQTISHKQ
-134 RIEIIKNEI
+134 RIEKIKNEI
-143 DKQHIPFKINH
+143 DRQKIPFKINH

-203 FNNQQKIRHSAV
+203 FNNEQSIRHSAV

-239 LSFLIAQS
+239 LSFLVAQS

-252 SVQSVLNSK
+252 SVQSVLNSR

-276 NCSLENLKTVL
+276 NCSLSDLKTVL
-287 ADYTFAIEVDGELYI
+287 ADYTFAIEVDNELYI
-302 RSVSNVDIEKKS
+302 RSVSNIDIENKS

-339 NIDFANFSARKKSKP
+339 NIDFANFSARKKTKP

-368 NSKNLNSLKTFNE
+368 NSSNLNALKTFEN

-419 YVNNFVHK
+419 YVDNFVHK
-427 YAKFCTYYSQR
+427 YAKFSAYFTQR
-438 EINKY
+438 EIHKY
-443 KLIAEVRTAVIN
+443 QLIAKVRTAVIN
-455 SLKNAF
+455 SLKEAF
-461 PLIKDMVTILN
+461 PLIKDMVEILN
-472 YVYSDTRE
+472 YVYEDTTQT
-480 NNKLITDMM
+480 NKLITEMTK
-489 NKFEKFSSDILSN
+489 KFEKFSNDILSN
-502 VDINSQLVSKMDS
+502 VQTNTKLVENMSN

-520 SDIKQV
+520 TDTKQV

-551 GEFGNGFKV
+551 GAFGNGFKV
-560 VADEVKKLAAKTQTS
+560 VADEVKKLAAKTQAS
-575 LTDSNHS
+575 LTDSNKS
-582 VDTTIKNINF
+582 VDVTIKSVNF
-592 ISTDITDA
+592 ISSDIIEA
-600 SNKLFGVSSDMAI
+600 SKKLSGVSADMEI
-613 INESIAKISKNST
+613 INETIGKIHDNSN
-626 HSNSFIEEKQEN
+626 HSNSFIENKKTS
-638 FEQLIYSID
+638 FGHLISSMD
-647 MIEKIQKQLE
+647 AIEKIQKQLD
-657 ILEKTFRD
+657 ILENNF

>member
-1 MNKLGEI
+1 MNNPLKFI
-8 MNQNKYLRILDTK
+8 RIVDTK
-21 EITLEKDIKLLNE
+21 EANLENDIKSLSNDF
-34 NFDTK
+34 NAK
-39 LIIGFLSPHINFDEI
+39 LILGFISPHINFENV
-54 SKRIKNQ
+54 SKKIKSA
-61 FSSNIKVILTTTAGE
+61 FSNDVKIVLSSTAGE
-76 LCTFNLEQKRDNLY
+76 LCSFNLDKKRDSLY
-90 NDASSTWDNIVLQA
+90 NDASGVWDNIVLQA
-104 FSSEIIDEVE
+104 FSDEIIDQVE

-125 TTQTISHKE
+125 TSQTISHNQ
-134 RIEIIKNEI
+134 RIEKIKDEI
-143 DKQHIPFKINH
+143 DKQKIPFKINH

-178 ESGKLPCLIIGG
+178 ASGKLPCLIIGG
-190 SAGGKFDFKETFL
+190 SAGGKFDFKETFI
-203 FNNQQKIRHSAV
+203 FNNEQTLRHNAI

-239 LSFLIAQS
+239 LSFLVAQS

-252 SVQSVLNSK
+252 SVQSILNSK
-261 GNRIVNFVDALCHHL
+261 GNRIVNFVDALCFHL

-302 RSVSNVDIEKKS
+302 RSVSNLDIENKQ

-339 NIDFANFSARKKSKP
+339 NIDFANFSARKKTKP

-368 NSKNLNSLKTFNE
+368 NTKNLNSLKTFND

-419 YVNNFVHK
+419 YVDNFVHK
-427 YAKFCTYYSQR
+427 YAKFSGYFIQR
-438 EINKY
+438 EIHKY
-443 KLIAEVRTAVIN
+443 QLIAKVRMAVIN
-455 SLKNAF
+455 SLKEAF
-461 PLIKDMVTILN
+461 PLIKDMVEILN
-472 YVYSDTRE
+472 YVYEDTTQT
-480 NNKLITDMM
+480 NKLITQMTK
-489 NKFEKFSSDILSN
+489 KFESFSNDILSN
-502 VDINSQLVSKMDS
+502 VQTNSILVENMDN

-520 SDIKQV
+520 KDTKQV

-560 VADEVKKLAAKTQTS
+560 VADEVKKLAFKTQVS
-575 LTDSNHS
+575 LSDSNHS
-582 VDTTIKNINF
+582 VDITIKSVAS
-592 ISTDITDA
+592 ISEDIKNVSKKL
-600 SNKLFGVSSDMAI
+600 SNVSQDMEL
-613 INESIAKISKNST
+613 INETIGKIHDNSN
-626 HSNSFIEEKQEN
+626 HSNGFIGNKKTSFEN
-638 FEQLIYSID
+638 LISS
-647 MIEKIQKQLE
+647 MNVIEKIQQQLE
-657 ILEKTFRD
+657 ILESNF